1 MQSTEPEEMEEELEK
16 KKSPLKYILAAVLV
30 FILVLMIIPYYG
42 VKLDPRPSYTPT
54 IEEVLPENI
63 ILENQS
69 HKVNSLNDFKKFV
82 NPNDQII
89 RDIAVKI
96 ATSSCKKSKV
106 CQAKAIYYFV
116 RDNIKYVS
124 DPHSLEYAET
134 AKEVLITG
142 GSDCD
147 GHVILLMNLEES
159 IGIKS
164 RFVFIPQH
172 VYIQIYLPEALK
184 SYKSEDDWISLDAT
198 CKDCDFGE
206 IPYQNL
212 KKEKT
217 YLEI

>member
-1 MQSTEPEEMEEELEK
+1 MQSTEPEEIEEELEK
-16 KKSPLKYILAAVLV
+16 KKSPLKYILAAILV

-42 VKLDPRPSYTPT
+42 IKLDPRPSYIPT
-54 IEEVLPENI
+54 IKEVLPKNI
-63 ILENQS
+63 IIENQT
-69 HKVNSLNDFKKFV
+69 HKVNSLSDFKKFV
-82 NPNDQII
+82 TPNDPII
-89 RDIAVKI
+89 REIAVKI

-106 CQAKAIYYFV
+106 CQAKAIYYFI

-124 DPHSLEYAET
+124 DPHKFEYAET
-134 AKEVLITG
+134 AKEVLITS

-147 GHVILLMNLEES
+147 GHAILLASLEES

-164 RFVFIPQH
+164 RFVFVSQH

-198 CKDCDFGE
+198 CKSCNFGE
-206 IPYQNL
+206 IPYQHL
-212 KKEKT
+212 KKGKT